1 MVLESAV
8 IRPLELARDSPI
20 AERLVDY
27 WIQIVRGE
35 YLEIPSLLLTRGQ
48 VQRFWGLDGS
58 LCDRVLEALIKAG
71 FLLRT
76 PGERERRPGSSRS
89 RGQRQ
94 PHAW

>member
-1 MVLESAV
+1 VVLESAV

-76 PGERERRPGSSRS
+76 PGGFVRA
-89 RGQRQ
+89 GQTVE
-94 PHAW
+94 